1 VRRRAILATVP
12 HAAALLAALLLAAG
26 CAGGR
31 GGAARPDGGVA
42 SGQPGSLARLIAE
55 ADAAIAAG
63 NAAAARRSLD
73 RALATAP
80 ESVSTHLAR
89 GRFFAAIRRY
99 KDAKEALDRAAS
111 LDPRNPE
118 PPYQLGLAYVAAGDK
133 DAARDAFGRAI
144 DLDPGHAAART
155 AMAGLMR
162 ERYEAAGIPGD
173 YPLLAGRSTLSRG
186 ELGVM
191 LAVELGVDPDQ
202 TTWRSDEIQRTSWP
216 ELDQAWGARWLRAS
230 LMRRWIPAFPDN
242 SYHLDDP
249 VTRGQLAILLA
260 RVAEESR
267 PASALAGAASA
278 RAGEA
283 SPQDTLF
290 ADLSY
295 RHYLTRAASR
305 AVLLGL
311 PLRDGK
317 FQPLAAATGDD
328 AVRAVRGLSRFLG
341 ATPIVRGEPGP
352 G

>member
-1 VRRRAILATVP
+1 VP
-12 HAAALLAALLLAAG
+12 RSAHAFVVLRAAALLVAALLAAG

-31 GGAARPDGGVA
+31 GGAARPDGG
-42 SGQPGSLARLIAE
+42 GGNPGSLARIIAE

-63 NAAAARRSLD
+63 NAADARRALD
-73 RALATAP
+73 RALAVAP

-89 GRFFAAIRRY
+89 GRFFSAVRRY

-118 PPYQLGLAYVAAGDK
+118 PPYQLGLAYVAAGEK

-155 AMAGLMR
+155 AMAGLMK

-173 YPLLAGRSTLSRG
+173 YPLLAGRSSLSRG

-191 LAVELGVDPDQ
+191 LAVELGVDPDR
-202 TTWRSDEIQRTSWP
+202 TTWRSDEVQRTSWP

-230 LMRRWIPAFPDN
+230 LMRRWIPPFPDN

-260 RVAEESR
+260 RVAEEAR
-267 PASALAGAASA
+267 PTAARPGTA
-278 RAGEA
+278 W
-283 SPQDTLF
+283 PQDTLF
-290 ADLSY
+290 ADLSQ
-295 RHYLTRAASR
+295 RHYLARAASR
-305 AVLLGL
+305 AVRLGL

-328 AVRAVRGLSRFLG
+328 AARAVRGLSRFLG
-341 ATPIVRGEPGP
+341 ATPVIRGEPGP